1 MKINFGKVG
10 HFFKDVANELKA
22 VSFPTK
28 EDIKEGTIVVI
39 VVSMIVAIFLSLVDF
54 VFGRLMTLIF

>member
-10 HFFKDVANELKA
+10 RFFKDVANELKA
-22 VSFPTK
+22 VSYQTK
-28 EDIKEGTIVVI
+28 EDVKEGTIVVI

-54 VFGRLMTLIF
+54 IFGRLMTLIF